1 MDTMNALFYG
11 NNNQFVGV
19 YQKPLTKMER
29 FYITGNTPKAR
40 WVTFEAYSLSD
51 FVRKDM
57 RGSYL
62 SYLEREA
69 RKAARA

>member
-19 YQKPLTKMER
+19 YQKPLTTKEK
-29 FYITGNTPKAR
+29 FLITRNTPKTK
-40 WVTFEAYSLSD
+40 WVSFEAYSLSD
-51 FVRKDM
+51 FTRKGM